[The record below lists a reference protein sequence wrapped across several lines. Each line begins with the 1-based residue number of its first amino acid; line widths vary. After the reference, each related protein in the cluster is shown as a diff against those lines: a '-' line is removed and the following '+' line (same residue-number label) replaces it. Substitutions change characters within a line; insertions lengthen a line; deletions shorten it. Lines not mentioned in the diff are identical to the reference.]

1 MRVGTGRDNSDAE
14 TFAGTGRDISDAK
27 TFAGTG
33 RDLSLQTIIVE

>member
-1 MRVGTGRDNSDAE
+1 MRVGTGRDNFDAK
-14 TFAGTGRDISDAK
+14 TFAGTGRDFSDAK